1 VAGRIEIDDVA
12 PVVSGGRFPAKAVVG
27 EIVPVRATVWREGHD
42 AVSATL
48 VVRFHGTAY
57 PSLADDPPG
66 RVKATEPVPIEEVVV
81 PGPRI
86 KPQLLPMGMGRAPD
100 VFHGQFSPSSVGLW
114 TFRIDGWGDP
124 IATWRK
130 NVTAKLDA
138 GQSESELSNDLL
150 VGARLLERAAAGAP
164 RQHRYPL
171 IDAAARLRAPG
182 DPFTRAGAAL
192 SDEVTTVLEQY
203 PLRELVTRGEQYGV
217 WVDRPLAR
225 FSSWYEVFPRSTGGW
240 DATGN
245 PVHGTFA
252 TATKELSRIARM
264 GFDVVYLPPIHPIG
278 KVHRKGRNNSVT
290 AAPNDVGSPW
300 AIGSDEGGHDALHP
314 KLGTIE
320 DFDDFVAAARDD
332 GMEVSLDLALQC
344 APDHP
349 WARDHNEW
357 FTVLPD
363 GTIAYAENPPKKYQD
378 IYPLNF
384 DIDPAGLYEE
394 VLRVVRFW
402 ISHGVKVF
410 RVDNPHTKPPNF
422 WAWLIGE
429 VKNEDPDVL
438 FLAEAFTRPARL
450 YGLAKLGFTQSYTYF
465 TWRTAASEL
474 TEFGQQIAEHAD
486 YARPNLFVNTPDILH
501 ESLQHGGPGMFAI
514 RAVLASTMS
523 STWGVYSGFEL
534 FEHRPV
540 REGSEEYLNSEKYEL
555 RPRDFDAALTDGES
569 LEPFLTRLNEIR
581 RVHPALH
588 ELRTIKFHHPDND
601 ALLAYSKFD
610 PATGDQVLVVVTLN
624 AFGPEEATLWL
635 DMGALGMEPYDRFWV
650 RDEITG
656 DEYQWGQSNY
666 VRIDPSRAVAHVLNM
681 PQVPADQRLKLL
693 RRE

>member
-12 PVVSGGRFPAKAVVG
+12 PVVSDGRFPAKAVVG

-48 VVRFHGTAY
+48 VVRYHGTAY
-57 PSLADDPPG
+57 PKLADDPPG
-66 RVKATEPVPIEEVVV
+66 RVRTAEPVPIEEVVV
-81 PGPRI
+81 PGTRI
-86 KPQLLPMGMGRAPD
+86 KPQLLPMGMSRAPD

-114 TFRIDGWGDP
+114 TFRVDGWGDP

-182 DPFTRAGAAL
+182 DPFIRAGTAL
-192 SDEVTTVLEQY
+192 SDEVTAVLEQY

-252 TATKELSRIARM
+252 TATKELSRIAQM

-332 GMEVSLDLALQC
+332 GMEVALDLALQC

-349 WARDHNEW
+349 WARDHPEW

-465 TWRTAASEL
+465 TWRTAAWEL